1 MPVGK
6 LSIQDFAAKIKAKYP
21 DYKDINDTLLTQRI
35 VDKYPEYKDMVNYQV
50 PASQPVVESPKV
62 EQPEHEIS
70 HNSIHDI
77 RHLNEMANQTIPETA
92 PQFDP
97 VSGSAG
103 IPIDNTAAI
112 ADKKVYGDEYEK
124 AAKDLGDRMGTTPEK
139 AKAVLQDFPHD
150 TDEESIKRKSQL
162 LNDNPETYNRLK
174 SADENMQLLFQ
185 SKNGGG
191 VVAHNYNEL
200 QGTEDQPIQDLTH
213 LKNNI
218 DQQREIIL
226 STLSGPQR
234 DKALANLERNRSS
247 AFNAVNPE
255 IVNEYNGNE
264 EMKGELNA
272 MQYAGL
278 KSLEAFDPQK
288 AKLYSTL
295 IGKRENE
302 ADDTVEQKIGLEKV
316 RKELLDIG
324 RKNTERYINESQYD
338 LDRAYRNAQ
347 TDEEKNDISQ
357 QWLHNKSLIESMN
370 EDSQKD
376 ATRFPY
382 MKDLEFERQAKELS
396 GDADMGVVSYA
407 LNKFGRGVGNAG
419 KSVINAETNLLG
431 TDQDVA
437 NLNLERIG
445 EGEKE
450 KNKFYLPEAD
460 KPEGSPM
467 VYKFDKYLEDAAK
480 TIKNNKELND
490 EDKNKALVQ
499 LVKAYP
505 DQVHTITNTAKYG
518 KSANLFSKATLYK
531 NAGMIGDIASIAAQQ
546 AGTAGVGLPKLLA
559 SALPMYLST
568 QNDFYKDALEQ
579 GKPNPMAYANTHA
592 AIMMAAGMIN
602 PDLSIVKRSLGAK
615 TELGKALAG
624 VSEDTWQSIVS
635 ENKPIINKIKSS
647 LGGVAKE
654 VTKMGLTYGAGTS
667 IASDLA
673 NKGFFNSNKSGED
686 ILNDAVKA
694 TKNITT
700 SSLALLGL
708 HGISN
713 FKTVSPEEKGRVWEL
728 GDNPKLANERIDDA
742 VKSGEITTQ
751 VAEQRKQIVKQVSK
765 LIDSVPTEDSKG
777 KPLTDQ
783 QRSDYLY
790 NLVIKNK
797 IDGIKS
803 DLPDAQKEKLEGIKR
818 GIDIDNNAILDP
830 KSEKENLMQRKRE
843 LTDELTP
850 GEDGTSA
857 LTPLEKKTRQEELDS
872 INEKLEEINNPKPEK
887 ASVISVIRPEQIS
900 RPETIT
906 IKPQDNA
913 IQEQSPGEMGIR
925 EPQAVGEGVG
935 QGNAQ
940 PEVPTGEIKPESKDK
955 GQKVSNSELT
965 GITHAE
971 TDKIAQQFGLDT
983 YEKNPETVKEW
994 DAEADKRL
1002 REDPETIPK
1011 LIRKLENR
1019 IEPDKIDQRVMMR
1032 YMASLKAKIEKTP
1045 TNELLAEMKHAKE
1058 LSDVIGG
1065 KEVAKSLAAR
1075 KGLVPVEDSLADYMV
1090 ADMESLKVDELT
1102 KDQKAAIKE
1111 EYDKIQAAKT
1121 ELDKKVQEFEE
1132 QKSKA
1137 KAERSF
1143 KNTAKKGEKKAH
1155 SDYVQERK
1163 DIVAKAREALLKSA
1177 KGGGGLTA
1185 SIPGLAQLAAIA
1197 PHVKKMVES
1206 LVSEGVDKLE
1216 DVVKSV
1222 HEQFKDI
1229 VEGLTEKN
1237 IHDIIAGEYNEK
1249 KATKSELRAKVR
1261 DLNTL
1266 ARLQNRLEDLN
1277 NGVEPKNEKERVE
1290 RNKEIAD
1297 IKKKISEHPLSRLA
1311 KTKSITERQ
1320 IKDVEKQL
1328 ETGDFSKPEKDPIE
1342 LDDEAKALKTKLN
1355 ELRQE
1360 REIRLLKQEYA
1371 NRSKLQKV
1379 GDAVGN
1385 VLNVPRSLMS
1395 SLDFSAPLRQG
1406 IFGVTKQLFSR
1417 PGDLGK
1423 QFGQMFK
1430 VAFSQKKFDKWFT
1443 ELKESPDYDIMQRSG
1458 LPLSDPHDP
1467 KLSVKEE
1474 AFMSNLAEKIPLIG
1488 RFVKGSERAYVT
1500 FLNKMRVDLFRRAA
1514 DTFASEGKTFEN
1526 SPDLYKAY
1534 ADYIG
1539 AATGRGRMPEILE
1552 NSAPILNAAFFSPRL
1567 IASRL
1572 NLLTNWANPK
1582 FYTKV
1587 PKEIRVQYFKDM
1599 AKFIGLG
1606 ISILA
1611 LAKAGGADVEDDP
1624 HKADFGKIKVGNTRW
1639 DIWGGFQ
1646 QYITLAARL
1655 ISGPAKT
1662 KTGKPVFGQTRW
1674 TILERF
1680 ARGKLAPVPG
1690 SIVNLADQ
1698 KDVLGKP
1705 VTPLGELK
1713 KNVMPLVIND
1723 IIEAGKDRGVAGA
1736 LSVGIPSMFG
1746 VGVQTYD
1753 SNVSASGKK
1762 KTNSG
1767 GHPERNHK

>member
-1 MPVGK
+1 MPVNK

-35 VDKYPEYKDMVNYQV
+35 VEKYPEYKDMVNYQV
-50 PASQPVVESPKV
+50 PASQPPVEQPKV
-62 EQPEHEIS
+62 EYPEHEIS

-77 RHLNEMANQTIPETA
+77 RHLNEMANQEIPETS

-103 IPIDNTAAI
+103 VPVDNTAAI
-112 ADKKVYGDEYEK
+112 ADKKAYGDQYEK
-124 AAKDLGDRMGTTPEK
+124 ATKELGDRIGATPDK
-139 AKAVLQDFPHD
+139 AKAVLQDFPD
-150 TDEESIKRKSQL
+150 DVDEESIKRKSQL
-162 LNDNPETYNRLK
+162 LSDNPESYSRLK
-174 SADENMQLLFQ
+174 SADENVKLLA
-185 SKNGGG
+185 KKGG
-191 VVAHNYNEL
+191 VHVANEYNHL
-200 QGTEDQPIQDLTH
+200 QGTQDDPIQDLNH
-213 LKNNI
+213 LKRNI
-218 DQQREIIL
+218 YEQQEMIL
-226 STLSGPQR
+226 SNLSGPER
-234 DKALANLERNRSS
+234 AKALANLERNRSS

-255 IVNEYNGNE
+255 IVDEYNGNE
-264 EMKGELNA
+264 EIKGQLNA

-288 AKLYSTL
+288 AKLYSGL
-295 IGKRENE
+295 IYNVAKENE
-302 ADDTVEQKIGLEKV
+302 SNLAVEQKIGLEKI

-338 LDRAYRNAQ
+338 LDKAYRNAQ

-357 QWLHNKSLIESMN
+357 QWLHNKALIESMN
-370 EDSQKD
+370 EDTQKD

-396 GDADMGVVSYA
+396 GEADMGVLSYA
-407 LNKFGRGVGNAG
+407 LNKFGRGIGKAGESVQIAMVNA
-419 KSVINAETNLLG
+419 LG
-431 TDQDVA
+431 DDQDVA
-437 NLNLERIG
+437 DVNLGLLGQTEQ
-445 EGEKE
+445 E

-480 TIKNNKELND
+480 AIKNNKSISE
-490 EDKNKALVQ
+490 EDKKKALIQ

-531 NAGMIGDIASIAAQQ
+531 NAGMIGDIASIAAQA
-546 AGTAGVGLPKLLA
+546 AGSEGIGLPKLL
-559 SALPMYLST
+559 SSTIPMYLNT
-568 QNDFYKDALEQ
+568 QSDFYREALEQ
-579 GKPNPMAYANTHA
+579 GKTNPMAYANTHA
-592 AIMMAAGMIN
+592 AIMMAAGIIN
-602 PDLSIVKRSLGAK
+602 PDLSIVKRALGGK

-624 VSEDTWQSIVS
+624 VSEDTWNGIVS
-635 ENKPIINKIKSS
+635 KNKPIINKIKSS
-647 LGGVAKE
+647 LGGVAQE
-654 VTKMGLTYGAGTS
+654 AAKMGLTYGAGTS

-728 GDNPKLANERIDDA
+728 GDNPRLANERIDDA

-751 VAEQRKQIVKQVSK
+751 IADQRKQIIKQISK

-797 IDGIKS
+797 IDGIKG
-803 DLPDAQKEKLEGIKR
+803 DLPDAQKAKLEGIKL

-850 GEDGTSA
+850 GEDGTST
-857 LTPLEKKTRQEELDS
+857 LTPLEKKTRQEELDG
-872 INEKLEEINNPKPEK
+872 INEKLDEINNPKPEK
-887 ASVISVIRPEQIS
+887 PRVTVSTPNIVNV
-900 RPETIT
+900 
-906 IKPQDNA
+906 KLKDNA
-913 IQEQSPGEMGIR
+913 IQEQSPGEMGVR
-925 EPQAVGEGVG
+925 ESQAMGEGMG
-935 QGNAQ
+935 QGNA
-940 PEVPTGEIKPESKDK
+940 KPESTTGEGPQGEGKSK
-955 GQKVSNSELT
+955 KVSNEELT
-965 GITHAE
+965 GITHVE

-994 DAEADKRL
+994 DAEADRRL
-1002 REDPETIPK
+1002 REDPQTIPK

-1058 LSDVIGG
+1058 LSDTIGG
-1065 KEVAKSLAAR
+1065 REVAKSLVAR

-1102 KDQKAAIKE
+1102 KEQKASIKK
-1111 EYDKIQAAKT
+1111 EYDDIQAAKI
-1121 ELDKKVQEFEE
+1121 ELDKKIQEFEE

-1137 KAERSF
+1137 KAEKAF
-1143 KNTAKKGEKKAH
+1143 KAITTKGTKKAH
-1155 SDYVQERK
+1155 ADYVQERK
-1163 DIVAKAREALLKSA
+1163 DILAKAREALLKSA
-1177 KGGGGLTA
+1177 KGGDGLTA
-1185 SIPGLAQLAAIA
+1185 SVPGLAQLAAIA

-1216 DVVKSV
+1216 DVVKAV

-1237 IHDIIAGEYNEK
+1237 VHDIIAGEYNDK
-1249 KATKSELRAKVR
+1249 KATKSELRAKIR

-1277 NGVEPKNEKERVE
+1277 NGIGPKNEKEKIE

-1297 IKKKISEHPLSRLA
+1297 IKKKIAEHPLSRLA
-1311 KTKSITERQ
+1311 KTKSVTERQ
-1320 IKDVEKQL
+1320 IKEVEKQL

-1342 LDDEAKALKTKLN
+1342 LDKEAKGLKTKLN
-1355 ELRQE
+1355 GLRQD

-1423 QFGQMFK
+1423 QFSQMFK
-1430 VAFSQKKFDKWFT
+1430 VAFSQKKFDNWFM
-1443 ELKESPDYDIMQRSG
+1443 ELKESPDYETMQKSG

-1500 FLNKMRVDLFRRAA
+1500 FLNKMRVDLFRRAV

-1526 SPDLYKAY
+1526 SPELYKAY

-1582 FYTKV
+1582 FYTKI

-1606 ISILA
+1606 VSILA
-1611 LAKAGGADVEDDP
+1611 LAKAGGAEVEDDP
-1624 HKADFGKIKVGNTRW
+1624 HKSDFGKIKVGNTRW

-1646 QYITLAARL
+1646 QYITLASRL

-1723 IIEAGKDRGVAGA
+1723 IVEAAKDRGVAGA
-1736 LSVGIPSMFG
+1736 LGVGIPSMFG

-1767 GHPERNHK
+1767 EHPERNHK